1 MGTGAG
7 RVVVDGERLLAVRAA
22 LVTTAEDLAAVAARA
37 TALAPSVLGGRRL
50 VREVERA
57 QADWATHVGA
67 LRRLADVAAADL
79 GAAAAAYDGCE
90 AAVAASLVPA
100 VLGPPAPPVP
110 PGPVTPAGSAVPA
123 VPVAPGLPGPVGR
136 PGADGDGG
144 AALLGPPAPSAVP
157 SGGGAPATPADGGAP

>member
-1 MGTGAG
+1 
-7 RVVVDGERLLAVRAA
+7 VDGERLLAVRAA

-37 TALAPSVLGGRRL
+37 TALAPFVLGGRRL

-90 AAVAASLVPA
+90 AAVAASFVPA

-110 PGPVTPAGSAVPA
+110 LGPTP
-123 VPVAPGLPGPVGR
+123 PGLPGPVAG
-136 PGADGDGG
+136 PDPDG
-144 AALLGPPAPSAVP
+144 AATPAVLGPPA
-157 SGGGAPATPADGGAP
+157 PADGGAP